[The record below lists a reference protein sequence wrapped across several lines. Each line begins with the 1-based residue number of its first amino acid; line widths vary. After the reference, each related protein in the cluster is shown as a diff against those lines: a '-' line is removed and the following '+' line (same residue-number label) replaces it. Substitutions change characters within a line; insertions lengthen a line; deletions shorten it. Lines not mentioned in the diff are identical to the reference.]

1 MARKR
6 KSGGFNPLSMAFL
19 DVMSCGFGAVVLLF
33 LILDHTVTESN
44 EEADPATTAEVSL
57 LQEEI
62 TDGRENLVQLRN
74 TLDNVSMEVVQ
85 AEGLADQIQQEIDDF
100 MAQLAALEGDSMA
113 TEESVEA
120 LRADVQALQ
129 EEMLRL
135 QSTAI
140 EEQGNSNREFLGDG
154 DRQYLSGMYLGGNR
168 ILILLDMSAS
178 MLDESLVN
186 VIRTRNMD
194 EDTRRNAEKWQ
205 RATRIVDWITSQ
217 LPLVSQYQILG
228 FNETVRAPLGGT
240 ENQWLEVADEDQIN
254 LVADA
259 VGDWVP
265 EGGHNL
271 QGAIQAIRSLQ
282 PLPDNI
288 YLVTDSLPTRGN
300 GEPRSPTVTA
310 RQRLELYWDA
320 IENLPANIPVNTIL
334 LPMEGDPAA
343 AAAYWQLGLITGGS
357 FITPSRDWP

>member
-6 KSGGFNPLSMAFL
+6 KGNGFNPLSMAFL

-33 LILDHTVTESN
+33 LILDHTITESN
-44 EEADPATTAEVSL
+44 EEADPTTTAEVSL
-57 LQEEI
+57 LQQEI
-62 TDGRENLVQLRN
+62 TEGQENLVRLRN

-85 AEGLADQIQQEIDDF
+85 AEGLADQVQQEIDDF

-113 TEESVEA
+113 TEESVEQ
-120 LRADVQALQ
+120 LRADVQSLQ

-135 QSTAI
+135 QSTAL

-194 EDTRRNAEKWQ
+194 EDTRRNTEKWQ
-205 RATRIVDWITSQ
+205 RALRIVDWITGQ
-217 LPLVSQYQILG
+217 LPIASQYQIIG
-228 FNETVRAPLGGT
+228 FNETVRAAIDGT
-240 ENQWLEVADEDQIN
+240 ENQWLEVADEDQVN
-254 LVADA
+254 LVADR
-259 VGDWVP
+259 VGEWVP

-271 QGAIQAIRSLQ
+271 HGAIRAIRGLQ

-288 YLVTDSLPTRGN
+288 YLVTDSLPTRGM
-300 GEPRSPTVTA
+300 GEPSAPTVTA

-320 IENLPANIPVNTIL
+320 VENLPVNIPVNTIL

-343 AAAYWQLGLITGGS
+343 AAAYWQLGVISGGS